1 MNYNQSYFYLKY
13 LSSWISLTLNIKGKE
28 SLTKLFIMPKKQQL
42 GILLNLKDSR
52 LPLNYLN
59 K

>member
-1 MNYNQSYFYLKY
+1 MNYNQSYFSLKY
-13 LSSWISLTLNIKGKE
+13 LSSWISLTLNMKGKE

>member
-1 MNYNQSYFYLKY
+1 MNYNQSYFSLKY

>member
-1 MNYNQSYFYLKY
+1 MNYNQSYFSLKY

-52 LPLNYLN
+52 LPLDYLN